1 MNNYVL
7 VHKSRKNLKKIGRKI
22 VLELYNNENILSK
35 YQIFSKYLYITSVE
49 AAPEEV
55 KLKYKLIRAK
65 LCETKIESIYDNI
78 KNLISSEDNIQT
90 FAIKVERKGE
100 HKFTSTELA
109 RELAGSVF
117 ELFPDVSVDLTNA
130 KFKIYVKVLN
140 NKSLLYTEKE

>member
-1 MNNYVL
+1 M
-7 VHKSRKNLKKIGRKI
+7 
-22 VLELYNNENILSK
+22 
-35 YQIFSKYLYITSVE
+35 E

-55 KLKYKLIRAK
+55 KLKYKLIKAK
-65 LCETKIESIYDNI
+65 LCETKIETIYDNV
-78 KNLISSEDNIQT
+78 KNLISSENNIQT

-130 KFKIYVKVLN
+130 KFKVYVKVLN
-140 NKSLLYTEKE
+140 NKSLIYTERE

>member
-35 YQIFSKYLYITSVE
+35 YQIFNKYLYITSVE

-55 KLKYKLIRAK
+55 KLKYKLIKAK
-65 LCETKIESIYDNI
+65 LRETKIEAIYDNV
-78 KNLISSEDNIQT
+78 KNLISSEDYIQT

-130 KFKIYVKVLN
+130 KFKVYVKVLN
-140 NKSLLYTEKE
+140 NKSLIYTERE

>member
-35 YQIFSKYLYITSVE
+35 YQIFGKYLYVTSVE
-49 AAPEEV
+49 APSEEV
-55 KLKYKLIRAK
+55 KLKYKLIKAK
-65 LCETKIESIYDNI
+65 LCETKIEAIYDNV

-117 ELFPDVSVDLTNA
+117 ELFPDVSVDLANP
-130 KFKIYVKVLN
+130 KFKIHVKVLN

>member
-1 MNNYVL
+1 M
-7 VHKSRKNLKKIGRKI
+7 
-22 VLELYNNENILSK
+22 
-35 YQIFSKYLYITSVE
+35 E
-49 AAPEEV
+49 AASEEV
-55 KLKYKLIRAK
+55 KLKYKLIKAK
-65 LCETKIESIYDNI
+65 LCETKIEAIYDNV

-117 ELFPDVSVDLTNA
+117 ELFPDVSVDLTNP
-130 KFKIYVKVLN
+130 KYKVHVKVLN

>member
-22 VLELYNNENILSK
+22 VLELFNNENILSK
-35 YQIFSKYLYITSVE
+35 YQILNKYLYITSVE

-55 KLKYKLIRAK
+55 KLKYKLIKAK
-65 LCETKIESIYDNI
+65 LCETKIGSIYDNV
-78 KNLISSEDNIQT
+78 KNLISSEDYIQT

-130 KFKIYVKVLN
+130 KFKVYVKVLN
-140 NKSLLYTEKE
+140 NKSLIYTERE

>member
-22 VLELYNNENILSK
+22 VLELFNNENILSK
-35 YQIFSKYLYITSVE
+35 YQILNKYLYITSVE

-55 KLKYKLIRAK
+55 KLKYKLIKAK
-65 LCETKIESIYDNI
+65 LCETKIETIYDNI

-130 KFKIYVKVLN
+130 KFKVYVKVLN
-140 NKSLLYTEKE
+140 NKSLIYTERE

>member
-7 VHKSRKNLKKIGRKI
+7 VHKSRKSLKKIGRKI
-22 VLELYNNENILSK
+22 VLELYNNENVLSK
-35 YQIFSKYLYITSVE
+35 YQIFNKYLYITSVE

-55 KLKYKLIRAK
+55 KLKYKLIKAK
-65 LCETKIESIYDNI
+65 LCETKIEAIYDNV

-130 KFKIYVKVLN
+130 KFKIHVKVLN

>member
-1 MNNYVL
+1 M
-7 VHKSRKNLKKIGRKI
+7 
-22 VLELYNNENILSK
+22 
-35 YQIFSKYLYITSVE
+35 E

-55 KLKYKLIRAK
+55 KLKYKLIKAK
-65 LCETKIESIYDNI
+65 LCETKIEAIYDNV
-78 KNLISSEDNIQT
+78 KNLISSENNIQT

-130 KFKIYVKVLN
+130 KFKVYVKVLN
-140 NKSLLYTEKE
+140 NKSLIYTERE